1 MLFSLSIQELVFLV
15 PILLMS
21 LSVHE
26 FFHGWVSSLQGDP
39 VPRLEGRLTLNP
51 LKHLDLWGTLM
62 LLTAGFG
69 WAKPVRIDIDSYKKK
84 YPGLVLTS
92 LAGPFSN
99 LLIAVLFTFLLR
111 LVYLNDALDFM
122 RTEAVITVIQYV
134 LIINILLF
142 LFNLIPIPP
151 LDGSR
156 VVTALFNRKTSFIS
170 SYNRWGVY
178 ILLAI
183 LLINRTLDVEIIPI
197 STMMGGVLRFMFAL
211 IIPEMME

>member
-1 MLFSLSIQELVFLV
+1 MLFTLSPQELLFLV

-39 VPRLEGRLTLNP
+39 LPRREGRLTLNP
-51 LKHLDLWGTLM
+51 FRHLDLWGTLM

-69 WAKPVRIDIDSYKKK
+69 WAKPVPVDINSYKRK
-84 YPGLVLTS
+84 YTGLILTS

-99 LLIAVLFTFLLR
+99 LLIAVMFTLLLR
-111 LVYLNDALDFM
+111 FIYLGEALAFM
-122 RTEAVITVIQYV
+122 RREGVVTVIQYV
-134 LIINILLF
+134 LIINTLLF

-156 VVTALFNRKTSFIS
+156 VVSALFNRHSAFIRT
-170 SYNRWGVY
+170 YNRWGVY
-178 ILLAI
+178 VLLAI
-183 LLINRTLDVEIIPI
+183 LLSNRVLDIEIIPL
-197 STMMGGVLRFMFAL
+197 SAMMGGVLRFMFAL
-211 IIPEMME
+211 IIPEMGT